1 MRTACA
7 LLVLVAST
15 SAFGQLIKYAD
26 WADGPVRHLMT
37 KQEMK
42 QWRDIHSDQDAQAFI
57 ELFWAKRD
65 PTPDT
70 ARNEFREAFD
80 ARVALADQQFSGRIR
95 GAMSDPGRAF
105 ILLGPPYTVSGRAGA
120 PVISSL
126 GPVGPRAPTD
136 AQGNVLVPSPTREPN
151 RQVWNYA
158 HERKPKYIPQADFVL
173 VFLDEGRNDWKLAY
187 TERTNPDLILQEAVN
202 GLIVS
207 PNLTKAPFSSTAGV
221 RTHATS
227 FKDLLLETAYKQFRS
242 GDKAS
247 VGPANLTWA
256 EFVTPEG
263 EYFVSAQLYASGGAD
278 IAPGQKVAFFTVVE
292 NAAGQL
298 VEVDEDPTAMI
309 ANGGDAYVDKSLRL
323 DPGTYTVTFGLG
335 ADGRVLSATR
345 TAINVERLD
354 PAATGISPLILS
366 NNIYPLK
373 DPAGPMDPFMFG
385 ALKVVPK
392 GDSVFTTA
400 GDLWYFVEV
409 RNPGIADG
417 APKLQVKIDI
427 EGKTSKGLAEM
438 RFPLKDTEVAK
449 LQGANRYAL
458 GLAIPLEGFIPG
470 DYTIK
475 IHIIDNV
482 LGKNYDLA
490 KKFRVRGL

>member
-7 LLVLVAST
+7 LLVLFVST
-15 SAFGQLIKYAD
+15 SVFGQLIKYAD
-26 WADGPVRHLMT
+26 WADGPVRH
-37 KQEMK
+37 
-42 QWRDIHSDQDAQAFI
+42 H
-57 ELFWAKRD
+57 
-65 PTPDT
+65 T
-70 ARNEFREAFD
+70 ARNEFREAFE
-80 ARVALADQQFSGRIR
+80 ARVALADQQFSGRVR

-173 VFLDEGRNDWKLAY
+173 VFR
-187 TERTNPDLILQEAVN
+187 I
-202 GLIVS
+202 
-207 PNLTKAPFSSTAGV
+207 
-221 RTHATS
+221 HATS

-263 EYFVSAQLYASGGAD
+263 DYFVSAQLYASGGAD
-278 IAPGQKVAFFTVVE
+278 IAAGQKVAFFTVVE
-292 NAAGQL
+292 NAAGQV
-298 VEVDEDPTAMI
+298 VEVDEDPTSMI
-309 ANGGDAYVDKSLRL
+309 GNGGDAYVDKSLRL

-345 TAINVERLD
+345 TAINIERLD

-373 DPAGPMDPFMFG
+373 DATGPMDPFTFG

-475 IHIIDNV
+475 IHIVDNV